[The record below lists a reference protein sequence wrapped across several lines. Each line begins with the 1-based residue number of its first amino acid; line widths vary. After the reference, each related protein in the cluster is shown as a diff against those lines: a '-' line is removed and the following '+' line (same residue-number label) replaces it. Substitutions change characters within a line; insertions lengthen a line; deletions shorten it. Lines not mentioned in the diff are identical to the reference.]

1 MDLTPLRSSRDFR
14 LLFVASG
21 VTYLGGMMT
30 YVAVPLQL
38 YRLTGSNFAV
48 GAMGL
53 VELGPMVVCGLYG
66 GALADHYE
74 RRRILVV
81 AALAQ
86 VLLTAGLLVNTLAG
100 PRLWALYA
108 LGGLLS
114 AVQALQRPSAEALL
128 PRLVQRHEIPA
139 AVALSGLGVQ
149 TGMLAGPALGGLLAA
164 GPGAQWCYAVDVG
177 GLIVTAALFAALG
190 HHPPTPDSSPPS
202 LAGIADGLR
211 YAAGRRDLLG
221 TYLIDLAAMVTAMPA
236 TLFPAFAG
244 VVLHRPDLLGLFY
257 SAEVVGG
264 LIATATSGWTARV
277 HRHGRA
283 IVFAAAAWGLA
294 VAAAGAAPTVW
305 IALGFL
311 VISGGADMIS
321 GLFRRVVWNQTIPDD
336 RRGRLAGV
344 ELLSYSI
351 GPLGGQV
358 RAGLV
363 ADATSVRTS
372 LVSGGLACVAAVA
385 LTAGL
390 LRSLWSYDSAD
401 PADTVIMHD
410 HDQ

>member
-1 MDLTPLRSSRDFR
+1 VDLTPLRSSRDFR
-14 LLFVASG
+14 LLFAASG

-53 VELGPMVVCGLYG
+53 VELGPMVFCGLYG

-100 PRLWALYA
+100 PRVWALYA

-128 PRLVQRHEIPA
+128 PRLVARHEIPA
-139 AVALSGLGVQ
+139 AVALSGLGAQ

-211 YAAGRRDLLG
+211 YAVGRRDLLG

-244 VVLHRPDLLGLFY
+244 AVLHRPDLLGLFY

-311 VISGGADMIS
+311 VVSGGADMIS
-321 GLFRRVVWNQTIPDD
+321 ALFRRVVWNQTIPDD

-372 LVSGGLACVAAVA
+372 LVSGGLACVGAVA

-390 LRSLWSYDSAD
+390 LRTLWHYDAAD
-401 PADTVIMHD
+401 PADTEIMHGPR
-410 HDQ
+410 

>member
-1 MDLTPLRSSRDFR
+1 VDLTPLRSSRDFR

>member
-139 AVALSGLGVQ
+139 AVALSGLGAQ

>member
-1 MDLTPLRSSRDFR
+1 MDLTPWRTSRDFR
-14 LLFVASG
+14 LLVVAG
-21 VTYLGGMMT
+21 TVFYLGAMVS
-30 YVAVPLQL
+30 YVAVPYQL
-38 YRLTGSNFAV
+38 YVLTGSNFAV

-139 AVALSGLGVQ
+139 AVALSGLGAQ

>member
-294 VAAAGAAPTVW
+294 VAAAGAAQTVW

-311 VISGGADMIS
+311 VISGCADMIS

-358 RAGLV
+358 RAGMV

>member
-1 MDLTPLRSSRDFR
+1 VRSSRDFR

-139 AVALSGLGVQ
+139 AVALSGLGAQ